1 MKLMTIQMCRAAGVL
16 NCCPFFFLTTGR
28 SVCGSYYKKM
38 KWLPD
43 NKRERDL
50 NSGLNEFGEK
60 GGSLLFSELHGRTR
74 GIYKR

>member
-1 MKLMTIQMCRAAGVL
+1 VGVII
-16 NCCPFFFLTTGR
+16 R
-28 SVCGSYYKKM
+28 KM

-50 NSGLNEFGEK
+50 NSGLNESGEK